1 MPKPTSKKKVPQ
13 KYLTAPEHTEPFG
26 FKAQDLIRTPLGVT
40 VTVLGV
46 RYDDTADASSARL
59 WVKYQ
64 SGLEAPLE
72 PRVGVGHLAALGY
85 NSCTPFD
92 YIERDLKSLRMDIE
106 KRHQYRQLENAS
118 QPAAAAAETPTAVKA
133 SLGKPKEKTKK
144 KP

>member
-1 MPKPTSKKKVPQ
+1 MKCCKMRWKSVCLNGST
-13 KYLTAPEHTEPFG
+13 F
-26 FKAQDLIRTPLGVT
+26 DD
-40 VTVLGV
+40 

-106 KRHQYRQLENAS
+106 KRHQYRYML
-118 QPAAAAAETPTAVKA
+118 PHILG
-133 SLGKPKEKTKK
+133 SLFALYAYSWKPCTQSAKFNNMQCPQHSNKR
-144 KP
+144 KPGW

>member
-46 RYDDTADASSARL
+46 R
-59 WVKYQ
+59 
-64 SGLEAPLE
+64 
-72 PRVGVGHLAALGY
+72 Y

>member
-46 RYDDTADASSARL
+46 RY
-59 WVKYQ
+59 
-64 SGLEAPLE
+64 
-72 PRVGVGHLAALGY
+72 

-106 KRHQYRQLENAS
+106 KRHQYRYML
-118 QPAAAAAETPTAVKA
+118 PHILG
-133 SLGKPKEKTKK
+133 SLFALYAYSWKPCTQSAKFNNMQCPQHSNKR
-144 KP
+144 KPGW